1 MGTLSGTTLVE
12 SWVSI
17 KNKKTRT
24 SNAYRLKKIE
34 DRLISEGY
42 VCISYIEGKKGTRRW
57 VDCVEAGY
65 DISYN
70 SSADE
75 IPDLDGHNAWVAM
88 GDNFFYI
95 HVEQG
100 ASGSADT
107 VEGAIA
113 NSRNRYF

>member
-1 MGTLSGTTLVE
+1 M
-12 SWVSI
+12 SI

-34 DRLISEGY
+34 DHLISAGY
-42 VCISYIEGKKGTRRW
+42 VCTSYIEGKKGIRRW

-75 IPDLDGHNAWVAM
+75 IPNLGGRTAWIAM
-88 GDNFFYI
+88 GDGFFYI

-100 ASGSADT
+100 ASGSADSI
-107 VEGAIA
+107 ESAIA
-113 NSRNRYF
+113 KSRKKYF